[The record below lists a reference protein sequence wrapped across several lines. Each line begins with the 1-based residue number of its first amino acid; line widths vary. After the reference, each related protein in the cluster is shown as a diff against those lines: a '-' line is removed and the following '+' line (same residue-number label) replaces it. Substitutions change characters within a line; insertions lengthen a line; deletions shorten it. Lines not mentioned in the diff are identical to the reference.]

1 MLYLCNVAAVQP
13 MEFTSEV
20 SAVLAGFSGLSLIN
34 DLSCHNSGVRHHII
48 LNALGDLNCG
58 DWKWNVL
65 EINVEGFILRL
76 PHELNV
82 SVTVNSD
89 EVQCSVSLF
98 EPVARDRDP

>member
-20 SAVLAGFSGLSLIN
+20 SAVLAGFPGLSLIS
-34 DLSCHNSGVRHHII
+34 DLSCHNSGVCHNVI

-58 DWKWNVL
+58 DRKWNVL
-65 EINVEGFILRL
+65 EINAEGFILRL
-76 PHELNV
+76 LHELNV

-89 EVQCSVSLF
+89 EVHCSVRI
-98 EPVARDRDP
+98 EC